1 MSLNLAVNQ
10 PDPNSLK
17 TADFIFAGVVHLLV
31 MMLIVIVSWWQSITA
46 PEPPPRIEVEMI
58 SAKTLKNMQIAEKM
72 RSIQK
77 QRITKPKPGPA
88 PKPEVKQKK
97 QQAAK
102 DNSIT
107 KPKPGPALKPEV
119 KQKKQQAAKDNFD
132 PFAPVESES
141 NISTPAAS
149 RNDIAD
155 VIGKQLS
162 TQEIDQYIARMKQA
176 IQNRWKVASDAGKV
190 SNPLVEVVLSP
201 NGRVASAR
209 IIESSGNPSLDKTLL
224 TAIYAAEPFQ
234 VPPRSQFE
242 PFRVNRIWFTPL
254 K

>member
-1 MSLNLAVNQ
+1 MSPNHAVNRS
-10 PDPNSLK
+10 DLNSLK

-31 MMLIVIVSWWQSITA
+31 IVAIVIVSWWQTTSA
-46 PEPPPRIEVEMI
+46 PDPLPRIEVEMI
-58 SAKTLKNMQIAEKM
+58 SAKDLKNMQINEKM

-77 QRITKPKPGPA
+77 KREAGN
-88 PKPEVKQKK
+88 KQK
-97 QQAAK
+97 
-102 DNSIT
+102 
-107 KPKPGPALKPEV
+107 PVLKLEKKAEK
-119 KQKKQQAAKDNFD
+119 KQKAVKDDFD
-132 PFAPVESES
+132 PFAPVESDS
-141 NISTPAAS
+141 NITTPSAS
-149 RNDIAD
+149 RNDLAD

-162 TQEIDQYIARMKQA
+162 AQEIDQYIARMKQA

-209 IIESSGNPSLDKTLL
+209 IIESSGSPSLDRTLL

-242 PFRVNRIWFTPL
+242 PFRINRIWFEPL

>member
-1 MSLNLAVNQ
+1 MLLNHAVNSS
-10 PDPNSLK
+10 DNNSLK
-17 TADFIFAGVVHLLV
+17 AADFIFAGVVHLIV
-31 MMLIVIVSWWQSITA
+31 IALIIIVSWWQSVSA
-46 PEPPPRIEVEMI
+46 PDPLPRIEVEMI
-58 SAKTLKNMQIAEKM
+58 SAKDLKNMQIAEKM

-77 QRITKPKPGPA
+77 QRTTKSN
-88 PKPEVKQKK
+88 QK
-97 QQAAK
+97 
-102 DNSIT
+102 
-107 KPKPGPALKPEV
+107 PALKL
-119 KQKKQQAAKDNFD
+119 AAKPEKKKTTKDDFD

-141 NISTPAAS
+141 NITAPAAS
-149 RNDIAD
+149 RNDLAD
-155 VIGKQLS
+155 MIGKQLS

-209 IIESSGNPSLDKTLL
+209 ILESSGNLSLDQTLL

-242 PFRVNRIWFTPL
+242 PFRVNRIWFEPL

>member
-1 MSLNLAVNQ
+1 MSPNLAVNRS
-10 PDPNSLK
+10 DPNSLK

-31 MMLIVIVSWWQSITA
+31 IVLIVIVSWWQSITA

-58 SAKTLKNMQIAEKM
+58 SAKTLKTMQIAEKM

-77 QRITKPKPGPA
+77 QRVTKPKPA
-88 PKPEVKQKK
+88 
-97 QQAAK
+97 
-102 DNSIT
+102 
-107 KPKPGPALKPEV
+107 PALKPEV
-119 KQKKQQAAKDNFD
+119 QQKKQQATKDDFD

-141 NISTPAAS
+141 NIPTPAAS
-149 RNDIAD
+149 RNDMAD
-155 VIGKQLS
+155 VISKQLS

-242 PFRVNRIWFTPL
+242 PFRINRIWFEPL